1 MHKRSSFVSDND
13 SVNVMTSGAAETW
26 FETRLGAFTIRS
38 AVEIRKTYCLVGSY
52 VRLEVKGSSLYTH
65 NKTSKS
71 LRRNDVGV
79 IVEVNDCRPP
89 PQSRYLENEAS
100 TRDIGTGRSACVG
113 QVDLHTHLALSNA

>member
-89 PQSRYLENEAS
+89 PQSRYLENEA
-100 TRDIGTGRSACVG
+100 
-113 QVDLHTHLALSNA
+113 LHSGHRHRPKRLCWASRPAYPFSPV